1 MLPEQQAT
9 NCSRFDE
16 STFIW
21 KATKCFL
28 LSPSCATTQTK
39 LFGYSSQNKVKI
51 GKLKMSEGNDIC
63 DAEHL
68 LDIEPLERESQELG
82 VIETK
87 QKQIYYGSGR
97 T

>member
-1 MLPEQQAT
+1 
-9 NCSRFDE
+9 
-16 STFIW
+16 
-21 KATKCFL
+21 
-28 LSPSCATTQTK
+28 
-39 LFGYSSQNKVKI
+39 
-51 GKLKMSEGNDIC
+51 MSEGNDIC

-97 T
+97 TWSGRSKTEPTTAKQSYFPDCVICELLIHLEDVKNFFEDLK